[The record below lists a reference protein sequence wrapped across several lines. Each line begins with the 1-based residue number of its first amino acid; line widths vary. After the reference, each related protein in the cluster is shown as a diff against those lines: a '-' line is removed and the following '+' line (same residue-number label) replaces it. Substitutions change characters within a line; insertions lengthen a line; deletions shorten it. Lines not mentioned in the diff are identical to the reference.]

1 MNNKHA
7 FCSNE
12 QPSIQGVVGQGPDW
26 SQEKVTTKKEDIKK
40 NTENGE
46 RGDNS
51 RLHCDAGIVGEG
63 G

>member
-1 MNNKHA
+1 
-7 FCSNE
+7 
-12 QPSIQGVVGQGPDW
+12 VGQGPDW